1 MKRHPRRA
9 TSENRGAPVM
19 QSMSNARRKW
29 RIIEVMNPSRAVH
42 RRYLPS
48 SPFNNR
54 PAPLPIEQYAVDDQ
68 VTHDRYGLGMVI
80 GVESDIAVLVD
91 FGPQQARI
99 TTPFTKLTKL

>member
-1 MKRHPRRA
+1 
-9 TSENRGAPVM
+9 
-19 QSMSNARRKW
+19 
-29 RIIEVMNPSRAVH
+29 MNPPRAQY

-54 PAPLPIEQYAVDDQ
+54 PPPRPIEHYALYDQ

-80 GVESDIAVLVD
+80 GVEEDLAVLVD

-99 TTPFTKLTKL
+99 TSPFSRMTKL